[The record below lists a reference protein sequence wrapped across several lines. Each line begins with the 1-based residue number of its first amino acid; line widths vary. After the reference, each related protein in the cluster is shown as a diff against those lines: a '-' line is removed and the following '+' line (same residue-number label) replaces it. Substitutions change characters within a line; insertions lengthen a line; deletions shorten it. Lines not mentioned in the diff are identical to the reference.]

1 MSFLELLEF
10 FKYSGTV
17 FQLILG
23 GLFLSIV
30 SVVLKFLKATYQ
42 VNFGIVNKNTNK
54 TFGELTEKIDKAQ
67 SDISSIKE
75 EIGAIKNSQLNL
87 LNSIIF
93 KKK

>member
-87 LNSIIF
+87 LNSIIS